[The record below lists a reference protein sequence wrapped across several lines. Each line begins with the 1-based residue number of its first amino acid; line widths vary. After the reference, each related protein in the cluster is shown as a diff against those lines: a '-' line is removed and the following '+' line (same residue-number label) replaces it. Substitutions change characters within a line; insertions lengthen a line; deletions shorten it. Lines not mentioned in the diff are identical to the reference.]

1 MDLPPTWEM
10 VHQTDPGTHFPET
23 PQDQALQAHPPT
35 WESWTITQLSLK
47 PCNCFSSLGVVA
59 WAPVPFQTRCSTS
72 SVKRWLFTIELNISS
87 SPHHPGDKSGS
98 TEQPHVGKEGQGR
111 DPPTRPTVRQDVIPK
126 TSWTWRILT
135 RYEPNCHN
143 QIFNAPT
150 RPCVEKA
157 WCHVAAIDVLPDKE
171 ASVQEDRS
179 ITCNI
184 YFSTVHSINSF

>member
-1 MDLPPTWEM
+1 MDLPPTWGM
-10 VHQTDPGTHFPET
+10 VHQTDPGSHFPET

-47 PCNCFSSLGVVA
+47 PCNCFSPLGVVA

-111 DPPTRPTVRQDVIPK
+111 DPPTRPTVRQDFIQR
-126 TSWTWRILT
+126 TSWTGRILT
-135 RYEPNCHN
+135 RYEPNRRRLDLHCAYQAMCWEGLMPCGSHRCFVWQGSLCPGG
-143 QIFNAPT
+143 QID
-150 RPCVEKA
+150 
-157 WCHVAAIDVLPDKE
+157 HL
-171 ASVQEDRS
+171 
-179 ITCNI
+179 
-184 YFSTVHSINSF
+184 